1 MLSKAIKTIIL
12 FVLVLALSL
21 GACAPAND
29 ASPSAP
35 DEPSVTPPSD
45 AVPPSDEPS
54 VEPSNDGE
62 SDAYALPDGAVTY
75 LQNAEQVYIMAT
87 GILANN
93 LKFCTDGDYEFSYDF
108 DHEDYSTLIEQYGI
122 DEIAGEGSDFERAA
136 RLMANM
142 KPRLTHRSDYDNH
155 VEYRALPLL
164 EYALDNPEQG
174 INCLAKS
181 KILNEMYL
189 ALGIYS
195 RQVWLMPYSP
205 YDGECHAVN
214 EIWDR
219 ELGKWIMIDVTNG
232 FYWVDRAGTPLSAI
246 EIRSYLA
253 IDYSCTPIS
262 PDDTR
267 SGSIAAEY
275 KNVREDNFWNVIY
288 IAKNMAYLRYETQN
302 GVNADYDVRSL
313 YPESLS
319 ELLEQYGY
327 SQLSQL
333 SAERSPIK

>member
-1 MLSKAIKTIIL
+1 MRSKTIKTIIL

-35 DEPSVTPPSD
+35 EEPSVTPSSD

-54 VEPSNDGE
+54 VEPSDDDE
-62 SDAYALPDGAVTY
+62 SDAYTLPEGAVTY

-93 LKFCTDGDYEFSYDF
+93 LRFCTDGDYEFSYDF

-136 RLMANM
+136 RLMNNFA
-142 KPRLTHRSDYDNH
+142 PRLTHESYYDNH
-155 VEYRALPLL
+155 IEWRALPLL

-174 INCLAKS
+174 INCTSKA
-181 KILNEMYL
+181 KILNDMCL

-195 RQVWLMPYSP
+195 RVVGIHPYST
-205 YDGECHAVN
+205 YDGECHFVN
-214 EIWDR
+214 EIWDHD
-219 ELGKWIMIDVTNG
+219 LGKWIMLDITHD
-232 FYWVDRAGTPLSAI
+232 FYWIDKAGTPLSAL

-253 IDYSCTPIS
+253 LDYFCTPIS

-267 SGSIAAEY
+267 SGYTDAGY
-275 KNVREDNFWNVIY
+275 RQVRKDNLGNIIY
-288 IAKNMAYLRYETQN
+288 TAKNMAYLTYCIDNTAEP
-302 GVNADYDVRSL
+302 RSTAYAL
-313 YPESLS
+313 YPQSMYDRLRNK
-319 ELLEQYGY
+319 YY
-327 SQLSQL
+327 QLSQL
-333 SAERSPIK
+333 EVERSPIK